1 MTDNRLILASGSPR
15 RRQLLEL
22 IGVDFVVKPADV
34 DETPLSGEDPVTYA
48 SRAARDKALEVAA
61 HQPGRMVLGADTVVE
76 ADRKILGKPSSID
89 DATKMLER
97 LSGRS
102 HLVHT
107 ALTLVTDTT
116 AHEVVDSARVQFLDL
131 SDEMIQWYV
140 ATGERGRTPGAPP
153 ARALRRPQSGFLE
166 QAQEILSPHRCR
178 MQDAGCRMQDAGC
191 TDSVNRCWEEWRTVN
206 PASGWKGGRVNPVSG
221 RVGRET
227 AEDVMAVEIEHPQ
240 VLGVFEIIG
249 DDLVRD
255 PVDGPNPFQRN
266 LMGNELDDSLVG
278 ELGDQALVSQ
288 LRIGRQDENGSGT

>member
-140 ATGERGRTPGAPP
+140 ATGEPMDKAGAY
-153 ARALRRPQSGFLE
+153 AIQGLGGLLVASVEG
-166 QAQEILSPHRCR
+166 SPH
-178 MQDAGCRMQDAGC
+178 
-191 TDSVNRCWEEWRTVN
+191 TVV
-206 PASGWKGGRVNPVSG
+206 GLPVH
-221 RVGRET
+221 RLPELF
-227 AEDVMAVEIEHPQ
+227 AAH
-240 VLGVFEIIG
+240 
-249 DDLVRD
+249 
-255 PVDGPNPFQRN
+255 N
-266 LMGNELDDSLVG
+266 LDFWSRLKRS
-278 ELGDQALVSQ
+278 
-288 LRIGRQDENGSGT
+288 

>member
-140 ATGERGRTPGAPP
+140 ATGEPMDKAGAYAIQGLGGLLVASDSRCTACPSSSPP
-153 ARALRRPQSGFLE
+153 TIWISGAGSRDPE
-166 QAQEILSPHRCR
+166 SPSTQA
-178 MQDAGCRMQDAGC
+178 AGCRMQDA
-191 TDSVNRCWEEWRTVN
+191 
-206 PASGWKGGRVNPVSG
+206 PIA
-221 RVGRET
+221 
-227 AEDVMAVEIEHPQ
+227 
-240 VLGVFEIIG
+240 
-249 DDLVRD
+249 
-255 PVDGPNPFQRN
+255 
-266 LMGNELDDSLVG
+266 
-278 ELGDQALVSQ
+278 
-288 LRIGRQDENGSGT
+288 